1 MSDSSPSHVSFGR
14 TPWRRQLQLRLFPA
28 QADDEPAPVFTL
40 SYKARQIEADC
51 AWKEF
56 QRDEAQRRLRILCE
70 WLDDHL
76 DNAVRVSAAGSGVRQ
91 VKVLDGLAF
100 KVDSNRREISCAH
113 LLSGEVVPGDWIF
126 EVGHPLSSPR
136 WLAPVIANLG
146 LVSQVQGDIIFDANE
161 SVELRDWLA
170 GTAYR
175 LLCRD
180 PDFQAL
186 RRRLPGL
193 FEIPR
198 EIVSIA
204 LACRPRPIGPLIDSR
219 SVNDV
224 WRNEKAF
231 RLVARENPQL
241 LPLLFAFVSRI
252 REGEAVQTKD
262 PIQTVKERF
271 RQGEVS
277 EAGWRYLTK
286 HGARIFRIPW
296 ELSGNQCP
304 LEVAI
309 RYLNALD
316 DAGLPPPPPPSIQRV
331 LLHGYNQHVNE
342 TITVEEHF
350 QAMIDPVALRAGL
363 LEADRRRRQG
373 TVAGFIDEFLGVCW
387 WSAHI
392 PEPLDDNQAKAG
404 WPWFLRRW
412 QEAERVQQ
420 KLDES
425 ESLSWTTRLDEFSDE
440 SVRVVPLRSSED
452 LVREGQAMRNC
463 LENYASR
470 CEDGEFEVYSV
481 RDAVTGKRLGCIGV
495 RYAEFGL
502 PIIVDTKG
510 IANTPPKGVVR
521 RAADE
526 MLRKLHFAARN
537 RQSQLGSDWHRH
549 EEQSAASTGS
559 PGEPASCDDHQ
570 DASGAR

>member
-1 MSDSSPSHVSFGR
+1 VASRKAEIPLAHSLSLSVDNLGAMSDLAASDASVGR

-28 QADDEPAPVFTL
+28 MPEDEPEPAFTL
-40 SYKARQIEADC
+40 SYSARKIQADGN
-51 AWKEF
+51 WRPH
-56 QRDEAQRRLRILCE
+56 QRDEAQRRLRVLCE
-70 WLDDHL
+70 WLDAHL
-76 DNAVRVSAAGSGVRQ
+76 DDPVRVSTAGPGVRQ
-91 VKVLDGLAF
+91 IQVLDGLVLSTDA
-100 KVDSNRREISCAH
+100 NRREVSCAYR
-113 LLSGEVVPGDWIF
+113 LDGEMHPGDWIF
-126 EVGHPLSSPR
+126 EVGHPLISPR
-136 WLAPVIANLG
+136 WLVPVIANLDLFG
-146 LVSQVQGDIIFDANE
+146 YRQGDLCFDANE
-161 SVELRDWLA
+161 GVELRDWLA

-175 LLCRD
+175 LLRRD
-180 PDFQAL
+180 PEFRAL
-186 RRRLPGL
+186 RRRLPAL
-193 FEIPR
+193 FGIPR

-219 SVNDV
+219 SINDV

-252 REGEAVQTKD
+252 REGETVRTKD

-271 RQGEVS
+271 REGGVS

-296 ELSGNQCP
+296 ELSGTQCP

-331 LLHGYNQHVNE
+331 LLHGYNPHVNE

-363 LEADRRRRQG
+363 LEADRRRRKG
-373 TVAGFIDEFLGVCW
+373 NVAGFADEFLGVCW

-392 PEPLDDNQAKAG
+392 PEMLDDNQVKAG
-404 WPWFLRRW
+404 WSWFVRRW

-425 ESLSWTTRLDEFSDE
+425 ENLRWTTRLDEFADE
-440 SVRVVPLRSSED
+440 VVQVVPLCSSED
-452 LVREGQAMRNC
+452 LIREGQAMRNC
-463 LENYASR
+463 LETYASR

-481 RDAVTGKRLGCIGV
+481 RDAVTGKRLGCVGV
-495 RYAEFGL
+495 RYEEFGF
-502 PIIVDTKG
+502 PTIVDTKG

-521 RAADE
+521 RAADDIF
-526 MLRKLHFAARN
+526 RKLHFAASN
-537 RQSQLGSDWHRH
+537 RQS
-549 EEQSAASTGS
+549 
-559 PGEPASCDDHQ
+559 
-570 DASGAR
+570 